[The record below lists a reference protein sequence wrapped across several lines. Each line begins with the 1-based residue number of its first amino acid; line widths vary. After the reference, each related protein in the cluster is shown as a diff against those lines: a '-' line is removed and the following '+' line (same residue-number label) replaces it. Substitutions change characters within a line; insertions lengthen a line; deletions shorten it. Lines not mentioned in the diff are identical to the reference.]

1 MLERFGPYVESRLIN
16 NQFDPDKVKN
26 FISKKIIKHY
36 IEKYKLLKL
45 KNIVTYCYNNSSFY
59 HKSFKNKNIKPSDI
73 KSFIDINTIP
83 FTDSEDIKNP
93 ESFFCVPASQFVKIF
108 SSTGTTGKSKMVFF
122 TKDDLKKQIST
133 IRIGLGLLYN
143 ISKEDVV
150 RVTYDHGYSIYD
162 WGVRF
167 CMERALEKVGSMS
180 ILTGS
185 RLSTEDEIQLFK
197 TYNVSI
203 LMGTTSYI
211 HSLSCDM
218 ENQTDLT
225 KFNIKK
231 ILVGTEPLP
240 KILRKKLEN
249 IWNTDVLQGYGLAEM
264 GTSVAGECKEKNG
277 MHISESDFFC
287 EVIDA
292 KTGEVLEDGEEG
304 EIVIT
309 TLSREGMPLLRYRTR
324 DLGVILPEKC
334 ACGLPFKRI
343 KIKGRTDDMIII
355 GSGDKIYPDSIDDA
369 ILSVPSVINYQII
382 FKRKDNKDY
391 IQILIES
398 NQKTDIVKK
407 QIEKAI
413 LSIPEIYNGIFDSKT
428 IYQPEIK
435 ILKPHTFDKNS
446 IKAKKIIDNRNLY
459 D

>member
-16 NQFDPDKVKN
+16 NQFDPEKFEKFV
-26 FISKKIIKHY
+26 SKKIIKHY

-45 KNIVTYCYNNSSFY
+45 KNIVKYCFDNSSFY

-73 KSFIDINTIP
+73 KSFNEINAIPLTDI
-83 FTDSEDIKNP
+83 EDIKKP

-108 SSTGTTGKSKMVFF
+108 SSTGTTGKSKMIFF
-122 TKDDLKKQIST
+122 TEDDLKKQIST

-150 RVTYDHGYSIYD
+150 RLTYDHGYGIYD

-167 CMERALEKVGSMS
+167 CIERALERIGSMS
-180 ILTGS
+180 VLTGS
-185 RLSTEDEIQLFK
+185 RLSAENEIQLFN
-197 TYNVSI
+197 TYNISVM
-203 LMGTTSYI
+203 MGTTSYI
-211 HSLSCDM
+211 NSISCDM
-218 ENQTDLT
+218 ENLIDLT

-231 ILVGTEPLP
+231 IIVGTEPLP
-240 KILRKKLEN
+240 TLLRKKLEN

-277 MHISESDFFC
+277 MHISESDFFF

-292 KTGEVLEDGEEG
+292 KTGEVLVDGEEG

-309 TLSREGMPLLRYRTR
+309 TLSREGMPLLRYRTH
-324 DLGVILPEKC
+324 DLGVILPEEC
-334 ACGLPFKRI
+334 SCGLPFKRI
-343 KIKGRTDDMIII
+343 KIKGRSDDMIII
-355 GSGDKIYPDSIDDA
+355 GSGDNIYPNSIDNA
-369 ILSVPSVINYQII
+369 ILSIPSVINYQVILERKNDKDFFKI
-382 FKRKDNKDY
+382 F
-391 IQILIES
+391 IES
-398 NQKTDIVKK
+398 KQKTDIFKK

-413 LSIPEIYNGIFDSKT
+413 FAIPQIHNGVFDSKT
-428 IYQPEIK
+428 IYRPEIK
-435 ILKPHTFDKNS
+435 IVKPYTIDKNS
-446 IKAKKIIDNRNLY
+446 IKARKIIDNRDLY